1 MSDRDL
7 QAAAVG
13 AGILGVLLAIAA
25 GRVPRRLRVL
35 VVLSLTALAT
45 AAGIFVYRYVT
56 KPVVLTVAAASLDG
70 DAPRLL
76 TSIAT
81 RMATSGARVR
91 LKLVQHDSPQN
102 AVAAFSSGVVDLVA
116 TRADVGDLSG
126 AQTIV
131 GLTRSVVF
139 VIAPPGSSI
148 STMAGLKGK
157 TVGVV
162 LADLNRR
169 LIDTL
174 SKEYDLAQSHVKFV
188 DIPPEEVPVAFKR
201 HRIEALIVVM
211 PVSPKYLARLRAALP
226 KGKGG
231 APTLIAIDS
240 AGAIAASTLFYESY
254 DLPAGTLMGSPEV
267 PDDDLTTLRIPYYL
281 LAKAKMSDAVGGALA
296 QAIMNARRDL
306 IREDPLISQISAP
319 NTDKDTPEDLYFPIQ
334 AGAAAF
340 FDGSEQSF
348 LDKYGDALFYGSM
361 VLGFLA
367 STVTA
372 AWKYMMLDQDA
383 ASRSAPARLWALLG
397 DIRQAGS
404 TRELSGISEQIDQIV
419 QGEIENPTG
428 EDEAERQRQL
438 NTIDLIVRRLE
449 QAQGQRRTELAAAS
463 TDASQTPER
472 VG

>member
-1 MSDRDL
+1 MSDREL

-56 KPVVLTVAAASLDG
+56 KPVVLTVATASLDG

-76 TSIAT
+76 TAIAT
-81 RMATSGARVR
+81 RLATSGARVR
-91 LKLVQHDSPQN
+91 LKLVQHDTPQK
-102 AVAAFSSGVVDLVA
+102 AVAAFSTGAVDLVA

-131 GLTRSVVF
+131 NITRSVVF
-139 VIAPPGSSI
+139 MIAPPGSSI

-162 LADLNRR
+162 LSELNQR

-188 DIPPEEVPVAFKR
+188 GISPDEISVAFKR
-201 HRIEALIVVM
+201 HRIEALLVVM
-211 PVSPKYLARLRAALP
+211 PISSRYLARLRSALP
-226 KGKGG
+226 KSKGG

-240 AGAIAASTLFYESY
+240 AGAIAASTLYYESY
-254 DLPAGTLMGSPEV
+254 DLPAGTLLGSPAV
-267 PDDDLTTLRIPYYL
+267 PDDDLTTLRVPYYL
-281 LAKAKMSDAVGGALA
+281 LANAKMSDTVGGALA
-296 QAIMNARRDL
+296 EAIMNARRDL

-334 AGAAAF
+334 AGAAAY

-367 STVTA
+367 STITA

-397 DIRQAGS
+397 DIRHAG
-404 TRELSGISEQIDQIV
+404 TTHELSRISEQIDQIV
-419 QGEIENPTG
+419 QGEIENPSG
-428 EDEAERQRQL
+428 DDEAERQRQL

-449 QAQGQRRTELAAAS
+449 QAQGQRRMELATGAS
-463 TDASQTPER
+463 DVSQIAER
-472 VG
+472 AG